1 MGFLK
6 RKAPDF
12 TIVLPSGREVGIL
25 GNDEAI
31 SEVCAVLDLAVDKL
45 VHEHKWMSGLVCYQI
60 FHSDPPRYQLMCTD
74 CGVWV
79 DVDEKTFQMHLA
91 EEMHREQVELDK
103 AERDASFAPQ
113 PIILLGE

>member
-1 MGFLK
+1 
-6 RKAPDF
+6 
-12 TIVLPSGREVGIL
+12 
-25 GNDEAI
+25 
-31 SEVCAVLDLAVDKL
+31 
-45 VHEHKWMSGLVCYQI
+45 
-60 FHSDPPRYQLMCTD
+60 MCTD